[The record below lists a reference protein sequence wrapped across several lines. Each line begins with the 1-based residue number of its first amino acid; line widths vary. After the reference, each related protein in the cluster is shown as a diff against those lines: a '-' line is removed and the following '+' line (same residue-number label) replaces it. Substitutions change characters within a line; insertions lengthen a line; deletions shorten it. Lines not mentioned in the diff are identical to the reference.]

1 MVGCGGMAGA
11 HVNGYRLLWEAGF
24 RSFELTATCDLDRA
38 RAEKMADDI
47 AKWQGRRPEVHENV
61 ETLLSTQKELDATD
75 ICAVHRAHHTLAV
88 PCLEAGKHVTIEK
101 PLAITMRA
109 GKLILDAAAR
119 SGKLL
124 QVAEQYRRS
133 PEQRAIHWAL
143 KSGRIGTPRM
153 LFWIEARERLWYW
166 NWREHRDQAGGGWTL
181 DGGVHFADLFRYHL
195 GEITTVSALM
205 RTFYPTRYRD
215 RDSRENPVIVD
226 VEDTTMANLEFEGGQ
241 VGQWTETNV
250 APGRGFGERVIYGTE
265 GSLDFS
271 AGLQTPNETL
281 TLAELKAEYLAQLDE
296 REQDR
301 LFPHGVTEAVGSELG
316 EFIRAVRGEGTIE
329 TDGMEGY
336 LSEAVSI
343 AVYESAVLSRPVS
356 VSEIVELT
364 VETYQKDLNEGLGL
378 A

>member
-1 MVGCGGMAGA
+1 
-11 HVNGYRLLWEAGF
+11 
-24 RSFELTATCDLDRA
+24 
-38 RAEKMADDI
+38 MADDI
-47 AKWQGRRPEVHENV
+47 AAWQGQRPEVYENV
-61 ETLLSTQKELDATD
+61 ETLLSTQQSLDATD
-75 ICAVHRAHHTLAV
+75 ICAVHRAHHTLAI

-133 PEQRAIHWAL
+133 PEQRAIHWAI
-143 KSGRIGTPRM
+143 KGGRIGTPRM

-166 NWREHRDQAGGGWTL
+166 NWREHREQAGGGWTL

-215 RDSRENPVIVD
+215 RDSRDNPVTVD
-226 VEDTTMANLEFEGGQ
+226 VEDTTLANLEFEGGQ

-250 APGRGFGERVIYGTE
+250 APGRGFGDRMIYGSE

-271 AGLQTPNETL
+271 SGLQTPAETL
-281 TLAELKAEYLAQLDE
+281 TLAELRDQYLAQLDE
-296 REQDR
+296 GTRDR
-301 LFPHGVTEAVGSELG
+301 LFPHGVTESVGSELG
-316 EFIRAVRGEGTIE
+316 EFVRAVRGDGSIE

-343 AVYESAVLSRPVS
+343 AVYEAAVLGRPVS
-356 VSEIVELT
+356 VTEVAELQVEA
-364 VETYQKDLNEGLGL
+364 YQQDLNEGLSL
-378 A
+378 V